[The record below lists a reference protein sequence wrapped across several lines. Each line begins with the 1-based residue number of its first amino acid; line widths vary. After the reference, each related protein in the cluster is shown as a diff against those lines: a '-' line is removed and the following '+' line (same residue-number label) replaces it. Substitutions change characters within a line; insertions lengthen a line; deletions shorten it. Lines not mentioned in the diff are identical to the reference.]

1 MHVVVSLE
9 TVLHIVAQIRVSA
22 IFGVEVRVLDTW
34 TREYAVF
41 SGPVRQHYNYN
52 EITNCMPSIGL

>member
-22 IFGVEVRVLDTW
+22 IFGVEIRVSDTGI
-34 TREYAVF
+34 RRIFRASEAAL
-41 SGPVRQHYNYN
+41 Q
-52 EITNCMPSIGL
+52 L